1 MKLKENLYFVRCECG
16 EEILLLSDLEAMD
29 MALEN
34 HVSVHVKNQPDRK
47 RANEEAK
54 RIRELLTKRVVE
66 KIAEIESKV

>member
-1 MKLKENLYFVRCECG
+1 
-16 EEILLLSDLEAMD
+16 MD